1 MKKKVLSAV
10 LAASMCM
17 SFLAGCGNS
26 GSGDSGSSQ
35 SGETSKEASKEA
47 DSSAAEKGEVEPVSI
62 TVGVGQ
68 QFTTLDP
75 GLSTETVNRYALA
88 HMYAGLYKK
97 LEDGSVVP
105 DLAAGE
111 PEVSE
116 DGLTYTIKLKDG
128 LVWSDG
134 EPITAHDF
142 VFGINRNLTYGAE
155 NGFVTDKMVRYLEGA
170 EEYLA
175 DTEVDLE
182 TFSFAGVEAL
192 DDTTVV
198 YHLKTPCAFFTG
210 LLCGGGFLPLRE
222 DVAEAG
228 FSEWA
233 VEPGYPV
240 TGAYVLDYCNENEKV
255 VLTKNESFYDAEDVT
270 VDEITFQVMPDMD
283 AQAAAFKTGD
293 LDAALAISASIVST
307 YENQNEL
314 WNRPQQSVYSIDL
327 NSGEKGPE
335 ALKDVNVRRALAIS
349 INRDEIVKAINAG
362 NFYTPLY
369 GYVPFGMKG
378 AEDDFRKE
386 GDAKQL
392 YQAYDPEKAKELLK
406 EAGYDESNP
415 LTLKY
420 KYSNNSI
427 HADVAQMLE
436 QMWKAVGV
444 NVELEVVESG
454 VFYDQIDQGDFEMAR
469 YALMCT
475 NDPSEFLNQWTQA
488 MQPVAA
494 VADDTYDQMMTD
506 VTKIVDRTE
515 YMNKLHEI
523 ETYLVEEQVYVIPLF
538 DFNEPALKKEN
549 LKGVYMTPGDV
560 PVYSYGYF
568 ELEDLRNGHGK
579 VKNQRFTGL

>member
-47 DSSAAEKGEVEPVSI
+47 DTSAAEKGDGEPVSI

-192 DDTTVV
+192 DDATVV

-255 VLTKNESFYDAEDVT
+255 VLTKNESFYDAENVT

-560 PVYSYGYF
+560 PIYSYGYF
-568 ELEDLRNGHGK
+568 E
-579 VKNQRFTGL
+579 

>member
-26 GSGDSGSSQ
+26 GFGDSGSSQ
-35 SGETSKEASKEA
+35 SGETSKETSKEA
-47 DSSAAEKGEVEPVSI
+47 VSSEAEKENDGPVSI

-88 HMYAGLYKK
+88 HMYSGLYKK

-111 PEVSE
+111 PEISE

-134 EPITAHDF
+134 EPITAQDF
-142 VFGINRNLTYGAE
+142 VFGVNRNLTYGAE

-255 VLTKNESFYDAEDVT
+255 VLTKNENFYDAENVT

-362 NFYTPLY
+362 DFYTPLY

-494 VADDTYDQMMTD
+494 VADDAYDQMMTD

-523 ETYLVEEQVYVIPLF
+523 ETYLVEEKVYVIPLF
-538 DFNEPALKKEN
+538 DFNEPALKKED

-568 ELEDLRNGHGK
+568 E
-579 VKNQRFTGL
+579 

>member
-35 SGETSKEASKEA
+35 SGETSKETSKEA
-47 DSSAAEKGEVEPVSI
+47 DTSAAEKGDGEPVSI

-75 GLSTETVNRYALA
+75 GLSTETVNRFALA

-255 VLTKNESFYDAEDVT
+255 VLTKNESFYDAENVT

-362 NFYTPLY
+362 DFYTPLY

-560 PVYSYGYF
+560 PIYSYGYF
-568 ELEDLRNGHGK
+568 E
-579 VKNQRFTGL
+579 

>member
-35 SGETSKEASKEA
+35 SGETSKETSKEA
-47 DSSAAEKGEVEPVSI
+47 DTSAAEKGDGEPVSI

-75 GLSTETVNRYALA
+75 GLSTETVNRFALA

-111 PEVSE
+111 PEISE

-134 EPITAHDF
+134 EPITAQDF
-142 VFGINRNLTYGAE
+142 VFGVNRNLTYGAE

-240 TGAYVLDYCNENEKV
+240 TGAYVLGYCNENEKV
-255 VLTKNESFYDAEDVT
+255 VLTKNESFYDAENVT

-560 PVYSYGYF
+560 PIYSYGYF
-568 ELEDLRNGHGK
+568 E
-579 VKNQRFTGL
+579 

>member
-47 DSSAAEKGEVEPVSI
+47 DTSAAEKGDGEPVSI

-406 EAGYDESNP
+406 EAGYDESNT

-568 ELEDLRNGHGK
+568 E
-579 VKNQRFTGL
+579 

>member
-1 MKKKVLSAV
+1 
-10 LAASMCM
+10 M

-35 SGETSKEASKEA
+35 SGETSKEASKETSKEA
-47 DSSAAEKGEVEPVSI
+47 DTSAAEKGDGEPVSI

-255 VLTKNESFYDAEDVT
+255 VLTKNESFYDAENVT

-560 PVYSYGYF
+560 PIYSYGYF
-568 ELEDLRNGHGK
+568 E
-579 VKNQRFTGL
+579 

>member
-47 DSSAAEKGEVEPVSI
+47 DTSAAEKGDGEPVSI

-255 VLTKNESFYDAEDVT
+255 VLTKNESFYDAENVT

-406 EAGYDESNP
+406 EAGYDEFNP

-560 PVYSYGYF
+560 PIYSYGYF
-568 ELEDLRNGHGK
+568 E
-579 VKNQRFTGL
+579 

>member
-47 DSSAAEKGEVEPVSI
+47 DTSAAEKGDGEPVSI

-255 VLTKNESFYDAEDVT
+255 VLTKNESFYDAENVT

-436 QMWKAVGV
+436 QMWKAVGI

-568 ELEDLRNGHGK
+568 E
-579 VKNQRFTGL
+579 

>member
-47 DSSAAEKGEVEPVSI
+47 DTSAAEKGDGEPVSI

-75 GLSTETVNRYALA
+75 GLSTETVNRFALA

-192 DDTTVV
+192 DDATVV

-255 VLTKNESFYDAEDVT
+255 VLTKNESFYDAENVT

-362 NFYTPLY
+362 DFYTPLY
-369 GYVPFGMKG
+369 GYVPHGMKG
-378 AEDDFRKE
+378 AEGDFREE

-392 YQAYDPEKAKELLK
+392 YQQYDPEKAKELLK

-568 ELEDLRNGHGK
+568 E
-579 VKNQRFTGL
+579 

>member
-47 DSSAAEKGEVEPVSI
+47 DTSAAEKGDGEPVSI

-192 DDTTVV
+192 DDATVV

-255 VLTKNESFYDAEDVT
+255 VLTKNESFYDAENVT

-568 ELEDLRNGHGK
+568 E
-579 VKNQRFTGL
+579 

>member
-35 SGETSKEASKEA
+35 SGETSKETSKEA
-47 DSSAAEKGEVEPVSI
+47 DTSAAEKGDGEPVSI

-75 GLSTETVNRYALA
+75 GLSTETVNRFALA

-255 VLTKNESFYDAEDVT
+255 VLTKNESFYDAENVT

-362 NFYTPLY
+362 DFYTPLY
-369 GYVPFGMKG
+369 GYVPHGMKG
-378 AEDDFRKE
+378 AEGDFREE

-392 YQAYDPEKAKELLK
+392 YQQYDPEKAKELLK

-436 QMWKAVGV
+436 QMWKAVGI
-444 NVELEVVESG
+444 NVELDVVESG
-454 VFYDQIDQGDFEMAR
+454 VFYDQIDQGDFDMSR
-469 YALMCT
+469 YGLMCT

-568 ELEDLRNGHGK
+568 E
-579 VKNQRFTGL
+579 

>member
-35 SGETSKEASKEA
+35 SGETSKETSKEA
-47 DSSAAEKGEVEPVSI
+47 DTSAAEKGDGEPVSI

-75 GLSTETVNRYALA
+75 GLSTETVNRFALA

-255 VLTKNESFYDAEDVT
+255 VLTKNESFYDAENVT

-362 NFYTPLY
+362 DFYTPLY
-369 GYVPFGMKG
+369 GYVPHGMKG
-378 AEDDFRKE
+378 AEGDFREE

-392 YQAYDPEKAKELLK
+392 YQQYDPEKAKELLK
-406 EAGYDESNP
+406 EAGYDESDP

-436 QMWKAVGV
+436 QMWKAVGI
-444 NVELEVVESG
+444 NVELDVVESG
-454 VFYDQIDQGDFEMAR
+454 VFYDQIDQGDFDMSR
-469 YALMCT
+469 YGLMCT

-560 PVYSYGYF
+560 PIYSYGYF
-568 ELEDLRNGHGK
+568 E
-579 VKNQRFTGL
+579 

>member
-35 SGETSKEASKEA
+35 SGETSKEASKETSKEA
-47 DSSAAEKGEVEPVSI
+47 DTSAAEKGDGEPVSI

-75 GLSTETVNRYALA
+75 GLSTETVNRFALA

-255 VLTKNESFYDAEDVT
+255 VLTKNESFYDAENVT

-560 PVYSYGYF
+560 PIYSYGYF
-568 ELEDLRNGHGK
+568 E
-579 VKNQRFTGL
+579 

>member
-1 MKKKVLSAV
+1 MKKKFLTVLLTGA
-10 LAASMCM
+10 MCAGL
-17 SFLAGCGNS
+17 LAGCGGGNS
-26 GSGDSGSSQ
+26 GQTETGSQTAAKTEAGSSA
-35 SGETSKEASKEA
+35 GGTEAGSEA
-47 DSSAAEKGEVEPVSI
+47 GNDGEPVEV

-75 GLSTETVNRYALA
+75 GLSTETVNRFALA

-105 DLAAGE
+105 ELAAGE
-111 PEVSE
+111 PEISE

-128 LVWSDG
+128 ITWSDG
-134 EPITAHDF
+134 QPVTAHDF
-142 VFGINRNLTYGAE
+142 VYGVNRNLTYGAE
-155 NGFVTDKMVRYLEGA
+155 NGFVTDKMARYLEGA

-175 DTEVDLE
+175 DTTVDLE
-182 TFSFAGVEAL
+182 TFSFAGVEAI
-192 DDTTVV
+192 DDSTVV
-198 YHLKTPCAFFTG
+198 YKLKTPCAFFTG
-210 LLCGGGFLPLRE
+210 LLCSGGWLPLRE

-228 FSEWA
+228 YSDWA

-255 VLTKNESFYDAEDVT
+255 VLTKNENYYDAANVT
-270 VDEITFQVMPDMD
+270 TEKITFQVMPDMD

-293 LDAALAISASIVST
+293 LDAALSINASIVAT

-314 WNRPQQSVYSIDL
+314 WNRPQQSTYSIDL

-349 INRDEIVKAINAG
+349 VNRDEIVKAINAG
-362 NFYTPLY
+362 DFYTPLH
-369 GYVPFGMKG
+369 GYVAHGMKG
-378 AEDDFRKE
+378 AEKEFRAE
-386 GDAKQL
+386 GDEKLL
-392 YQAYDPEKAKELLK
+392 YQQYDPEKAKELLA

-444 NVELEVVESG
+444 NVELDVVESG
-454 VFYDQIDQGDFEMAR
+454 VFYDQIDQGDFDMSR
-469 YALMCT
+469 YGLSCS
-475 NDPSEFLNQWTQA
+475 NDPSEFLNQWTKA
-488 MQPVAA
+488 MQPVPA
-494 VADDTYDQMMTD
+494 VADDAYDQMMAD

-523 ETYLVEEQVYVIPLF
+523 ETYLVEEMVYVIPLF
-538 DFNEPALKKEN
+538 DFNEPALKKEY
-549 LKGVYMTPGDV
+549 LKGVYMVPGDV
-560 PVYSYGYF
+560 PVYSYATV
-568 ELEDLRNGHGK
+568 EK
-579 VKNQRFTGL
+579 

>member
-35 SGETSKEASKEA
+35 SGETSKEASKETSKEA
-47 DSSAAEKGEVEPVSI
+47 DTSAAEKGDGEPVSI

-255 VLTKNESFYDAEDVT
+255 VLTKNESFYDAENVT

-538 DFNEPALKKEN
+538 DFNEPALKKDN

-560 PVYSYGYF
+560 PIYSYGYF
-568 ELEDLRNGHGK
+568 E
-579 VKNQRFTGL
+579 

>member
-35 SGETSKEASKEA
+35 SGETSKETSKEA
-47 DSSAAEKGEVEPVSI
+47 DTSAAEKGDGEPVSI

-255 VLTKNESFYDAEDVT
+255 VLTKNESFYDAENVT

-560 PVYSYGYF
+560 PIYSYGYF
-568 ELEDLRNGHGK
+568 E
-579 VKNQRFTGL
+579 

>member
-47 DSSAAEKGEVEPVSI
+47 DTSAAEKGDGEPVSI

-454 VFYDQIDQGDFEMAR
+454 VFYDQIDQGDFDMSR
-469 YALMCT
+469 YGLMCT

-560 PVYSYGYF
+560 PIYSYGYF
-568 ELEDLRNGHGK
+568 E
-579 VKNQRFTGL
+579 

>member
-47 DSSAAEKGEVEPVSI
+47 DTSAAEKGDGEPVSI

-75 GLSTETVNRYALA
+75 GLSTETVNRFALA

-255 VLTKNESFYDAEDVT
+255 VLTKNESFYDAENVT

-568 ELEDLRNGHGK
+568 E
-579 VKNQRFTGL
+579 

>member
-35 SGETSKEASKEA
+35 SGETSKETSKEA
-47 DSSAAEKGEVEPVSI
+47 DTSAAEKGDGEPVSI

-75 GLSTETVNRYALA
+75 GLSTETVNRFALA

-240 TGAYVLDYCNENEKV
+240 TGAYVLDYCNENE
-255 VLTKNESFYDAEDVT
+255 SFYDAENVT

-362 NFYTPLY
+362 DFYTPLY
-369 GYVPFGMKG
+369 GYVPHGMKG
-378 AEDDFRKE
+378 AEGDFREE

-392 YQAYDPEKAKELLK
+392 YQQYDPEKAKELLK

-436 QMWKAVGV
+436 QMWKAVGI
-444 NVELEVVESG
+444 NVELDVVESG
-454 VFYDQIDQGDFEMAR
+454 VFYDQIDQGDFDMSR
-469 YALMCT
+469 YGLMCT

-560 PVYSYGYF
+560 PIYSYGYF
-568 ELEDLRNGHGK
+568 E
-579 VKNQRFTGL
+579 

>member
-35 SGETSKEASKEA
+35 SGETSKETSKEA
-47 DSSAAEKGEVEPVSI
+47 DTSAAEKGDGEPVSI

-75 GLSTETVNRYALA
+75 GLSTETVNRFALA

-255 VLTKNESFYDAEDVT
+255 VLTKNESFYDAENVT

-386 GDAKQL
+386 GDTKQL

-560 PVYSYGYF
+560 PIYSYGYF
-568 ELEDLRNGHGK
+568 E
-579 VKNQRFTGL
+579 

>member
-47 DSSAAEKGEVEPVSI
+47 DTSAAEKGDGEPVSI

-75 GLSTETVNRYALA
+75 GLSTETVNRFALA

-255 VLTKNESFYDAEDVT
+255 VLTKNESFYDAENVT

-560 PVYSYGYF
+560 PIYSYGYF
-568 ELEDLRNGHGK
+568 E
-579 VKNQRFTGL
+579 

>member
-35 SGETSKEASKEA
+35 SGETSKEASKETSKEA
-47 DSSAAEKGEVEPVSI
+47 DTSAAEKGDGEPVSI

-255 VLTKNESFYDAEDVT
+255 VLTKNESFYDAENVT

-523 ETYLVEEQVYVIPLF
+523 ETYLVEEQVYVIPSF

-560 PVYSYGYF
+560 PIYSYGYF
-568 ELEDLRNGHGK
+568 E
-579 VKNQRFTGL
+579 

>member
-35 SGETSKEASKEA
+35 SGETSKETSKEA
-47 DSSAAEKGEVEPVSI
+47 DTSAAEKGDGEPVSI

-75 GLSTETVNRYALA
+75 GLSTETVNRFALA

-255 VLTKNESFYDAEDVT
+255 VLTKNESFYDAENVT

-362 NFYTPLY
+362 DFYTPLY
-369 GYVPFGMKG
+369 GYVPHGMKG
-378 AEDDFRKE
+378 AEGDFREE

-392 YQAYDPEKAKELLK
+392 YQQYDPEKAKELLK
-406 EAGYDESNP
+406 EAGYDESDP

-436 QMWKAVGV
+436 QMWKAVGI
-444 NVELEVVESG
+444 NVELDVVESG
-454 VFYDQIDQGDFEMAR
+454 VFYDQIDQGDFDMSR
-469 YALMCT
+469 YGLMCT

-494 VADDTYDQMMTD
+494 VADDAYDQMMTD

-560 PVYSYGYF
+560 PIYSYGYF
-568 ELEDLRNGHGK
+568 E
-579 VKNQRFTGL
+579 

>member
-35 SGETSKEASKEA
+35 SGETSKEASKETSKEA
-47 DSSAAEKGEVEPVSI
+47 DTSAAEKGDGEPVSI

-255 VLTKNESFYDAEDVT
+255 VLTKNESFYDAENVT

-427 HADVAQMLE
+427 HADVAQMFE

-560 PVYSYGYF
+560 PIYSYGYF
-568 ELEDLRNGHGK
+568 E
-579 VKNQRFTGL
+579 

>member
-35 SGETSKEASKEA
+35 SGETSKETSKEA
-47 DSSAAEKGEVEPVSI
+47 DTSAAEKGDGEPVSI

-75 GLSTETVNRYALA
+75 GLSTETVNRFALA

-111 PEVSE
+111 PEISE

-134 EPITAHDF
+134 EPITAQDF
-142 VFGINRNLTYGAE
+142 VFGVNRNLTYGAE

-170 EEYLA
+170 EEHLA

-255 VLTKNESFYDAEDVT
+255 VLTKNESFYDAENVT

-362 NFYTPLY
+362 DFYTPLY
-369 GYVPFGMKG
+369 GYVPHGMKG
-378 AEDDFRKE
+378 AEGDFREE

-392 YQAYDPEKAKELLK
+392 YQQYDPEKAKELLK

-436 QMWKAVGV
+436 QMWKAVGI
-444 NVELEVVESG
+444 NVELDVVESG
-454 VFYDQIDQGDFEMAR
+454 VFYDQIDQGDFDMSR
-469 YALMCT
+469 YGLMCT

-560 PVYSYGYF
+560 PIYSYGYF
-568 ELEDLRNGHGK
+568 E
-579 VKNQRFTGL
+579 

>member
-47 DSSAAEKGEVEPVSI
+47 DTSAAEKGDGEPVSI

-182 TFSFAGVEAL
+182 IFSFAGVEAL

-568 ELEDLRNGHGK
+568 E
-579 VKNQRFTGL
+579 

>member
-47 DSSAAEKGEVEPVSI
+47 DPSAAEKGDGEPVSI

-560 PVYSYGYF
+560 PIYSYGYF
-568 ELEDLRNGHGK
+568 E
-579 VKNQRFTGL
+579 

>member
-35 SGETSKEASKEA
+35 SGETSKETSKEASKEA
-47 DSSAAEKGEVEPVSI
+47 DTSAAEKEAGEPVSV
-62 TVGVGQ
+62 TVGVAQ

-75 GLSTETVNRYALA
+75 GLSTETVNRFALA

-97 LEDGSVVP
+97 IEDGSVVP

-134 EPITAHDF
+134 EPITAQDF
-142 VFGINRNLTYGAE
+142 VFAVNRNLTYGAE

-170 EEYLA
+170 EEHLA

-192 DDTTVV
+192 DDQTIV

-210 LLCGGGFLPLRE
+210 LLCSGGWTPLRE

-255 VLTKNESFYDAEDVT
+255 VLKKNENFYDAENVT

-293 LDAALAISASIVST
+293 LDAALAINASIVAT

-335 ALKDVNVRRALAIS
+335 ALKDVNVRRALAIA
-349 INRDEIVKAINAG
+349 INREEIVKAINAG
-362 NFYTPLY
+362 DFYTPLY
-369 GYVPFGMKG
+369 GYVPHGMKG
-378 AEDDFRKE
+378 AEGDFREE
-386 GDAKQL
+386 GDAKQV
-392 YQAYDPEKAKELLK
+392 YQQYDPEKAKELLK

-436 QMWKAVGV
+436 QMWKAVGI

-454 VFYDQIDQGDFEMAR
+454 VFYDQIDQGDFDLAR
-469 YALMCT
+469 YGLSCS

-494 VADDTYDQMMTD
+494 VADDSYDQMMTD
-506 VTKIVDRTE
+506 VAKIVDRTE

-560 PVYSYGYF
+560 PIYSYGYF
-568 ELEDLRNGHGK
+568 E
-579 VKNQRFTGL
+579 